1 MVKAVGIH
9 LKMTGGRYIK
19 FNVHIIPADY
29 KVVQGSRPSASLVL
43 MTNYSICH
51 MEMVNIIILGYM
63 IKCQNYFS

>member
-19 FNVHIIPADY
+19 LNVHIIPADY
-29 KVVQGSRPSASLVL
+29 KVMLGSRPLASLVL